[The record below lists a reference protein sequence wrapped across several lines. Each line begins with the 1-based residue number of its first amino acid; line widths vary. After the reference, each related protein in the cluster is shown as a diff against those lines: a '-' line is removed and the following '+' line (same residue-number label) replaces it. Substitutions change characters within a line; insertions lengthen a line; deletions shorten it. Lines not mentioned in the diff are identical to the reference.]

1 MMQLEFGGRRYD
13 IPTDEISVGADPS
26 CAVVLAGGGIQPCH
40 ALLRGAGNSA
50 IIRRASAD
58 ADVMVNG
65 VHLGAEP
72 APVLHGDKLQIG
84 SHELLVVD
92 SGKGGSTQFLDAA
105 AVAAMGAAA
114 RPVSA
119 AGGPAAT
126 TGGRLVCLTDG
137 REYAIGADGVTFG
150 REAGCE
156 VVVENS
162 KVSRRHAVLS
172 AGPSGYV
179 LEDFSTNGTFVN
191 GQRLQDP
198 RILVRSDMIRIGD
211 DEFRFYADPP
221 RAAPAEAPVPAASP
235 PLAAPAPPPVAPAPA
250 PAAPAP
256 PPVAS
261 APPPVTPAPA
271 LVAPTPPPVASAPPP
286 APSPP
291 RVPPTA
297 APAPAPP
304 APRLTPTTPPIA
316 AARPSGPAT
325 PPPGAAQRLND
336 TMHGRFVPGESAAPA
351 APAAAPPRPSVV
363 QTFASFLIRSGALK
377 GSRVAIRVPVVNIG
391 RAEYNDVVLADDSVS
406 TAHAK
411 LQRREGVWVLTD
423 VGSTNGTFVDGE
435 RIEGET
441 PLAPGATVRF
451 GHVSALF
458 EPTDDA
464 LGVAR
469 GSGTKMMESI
479 KVPPVPAAPAPPP
492 VPAAPAPPPPT
503 PVVVPPAPMAPA
515 VPAPRPALRETVPGP
530 GRDLRRPP
538 RRSPVVV
545 TPPPKASAKKWLFP
559 LVVLLAAAAVVAYLL
574 LNR

>member
-13 IPTDEISVGADPS
+13 IPTDEISVGTDPS
-26 CAVVLAGGGIQPCH
+26 CAVVLAGGGIQPRH
-40 ALLRGAGNSA
+40 ALLRGTGNSA
-50 IIRRASAD
+50 IVRRASAD

-84 SHELLVVD
+84 GHELLVVD

-105 AVAAMGAAA
+105 AVAAMSAAA
-114 RPVSA
+114 RPASA

-162 KVSRRHAVLS
+162 KVSRRHAVLT

-198 RILVRSDMIRIGD
+198 RVLVRSDMIRIGD

-221 RAAPAEAPVPAASP
+221 RAAPAQAPAPAASP
-235 PLAAPAPPPVAPAPA
+235 PPVAPAPPPVTPAPA

-256 PPVAS
+256 PAVAS

-271 LVAPTPPPVASAPPP
+271 PAAPTPPPVASAPAPP
-286 APSPP
+286 PP
-291 RVPPTA
+291 RATPAA
-297 APAPAPP
+297 APATAPP

-336 TMHGRFVPGESAAPA
+336 TMHGRFVPGETGGPA
-351 APAAAPPRPSVV
+351 APAAAPPRPSAA

-377 GSRVAIRVPVVNIG
+377 GTRVAIRVPVVNIG

-451 GHVSALF
+451 GQVSALF

-464 LGVAR
+464 FGVAR

-492 VPAAPAPPPPT
+492 
-503 PVVVPPAPMAPA
+503 PVVVPPAPAVPAAPA
-515 VPAPRPALRETVPGP
+515 APAPRPVPPRETVPGP
-530 GRDLRRPP
+530 GRDIRRPP